1 MTTSSE
7 DLTRQDTHF
16 AFGKNWASYA
26 RSIGRPQ
33 IDEAVA
39 GLSRLLGGERLEGK
53 RFLDIGSGSGLHAL
67 AAFELG
73 AAEVV
78 ALDIDPDSVQTT
90 RAVLALH
97 APGRPAEVAQASV
110 FDLSPA
116 QHGRF
121 DVVYSWGVLHHTGD
135 MLRAMR
141 AAAALVAGGGQFV
154 FALYR
159 RVWMDPFWRWEKRR
173 YAKASP
179 QSQAR
184 ARAIY
189 VALFRLGLLAT
200 GRRSADY
207 VAAYAQRRGMDFH
220 HDVHDGMGGWPYES
234 ILPREVAALMSE
246 LGFAR
251 VREFAARGLLGGR
264 RVGLFGSGCD
274 EYVYRRVPGGA
285 S

>member
-1 MTTSSE
+1 MLSMK
-7 DLTRQDTHF
+7 DLTRQETHF

-26 RSIGRPQ
+26 RSIGRPE

-39 GLSRLLGGERLEGK
+39 GLSRLLDGKRLEGK

-78 ALDIDPDSVQTT
+78 ALDIDPDSVETT

-116 QHGRF
+116 QYGRF
-121 DVVYSWGVLHHTGD
+121 DIVYSWGALHHTGD
-135 MLRAMR
+135 MLRAIRM
-141 AAAALVAGGGQFV
+141 AAPLVAESGLLM

-159 RVWMDPFWRWEKRR
+159 RIWMDPFWRWEKRW
-173 YAKASP
+173 YSKASP

-184 ARAIY
+184 ARALY
-189 VALFRLGLLAT
+189 VALFRLGLRIT
-200 GRRSADY
+200 GRRFADY
-207 VAAYAQRRGMDFH
+207 VAAYTQQRGMDFH
-220 HDVHDGMGGWPYES
+220 HDAHDWMGGWPYES

-246 LGFAR
+246 LGFNP
-251 VREFAARGLLGGR
+251 VSEFAVRGLLGGR

-274 EYVYRRVPGGA
+274 EYVYRRAPGGT

>member
-1 MTTSSE
+1 MKTSFE
-7 DLTRQDTHF
+7 NLTRQETHF

-39 GLSRLLGGERLEGK
+39 GLSRLLGGERLDGK

-78 ALDIDPDSVQTT
+78 ALDIDPDSVETT

-116 QHGRF
+116 QYGRF

-135 MLRAMR
+135 MLRAVR
-141 AAAALVAGGGQFV
+141 TAAALVADGGQFV

-159 RVWMDPFWRWEKRR
+159 RIWMDPFWRLEKRW

-179 QSQAR
+179 KSQAR
-184 ARAIY
+184 ARALY

-200 GRRSADY
+200 GRRFADY
-207 VAAYAQRRGMDFH
+207 VATYGQRRGMDFQ
-220 HDVHDGMGGWPYES
+220 HDVHDWMGGWPYES
-234 ILPREVAALMSE
+234 ILPREVAALMSG

-251 VREFAARGLLGGR
+251 VREFTARGLLGGR

-274 EYVYRRVPGGA
+274 EYVYRRVSGGV